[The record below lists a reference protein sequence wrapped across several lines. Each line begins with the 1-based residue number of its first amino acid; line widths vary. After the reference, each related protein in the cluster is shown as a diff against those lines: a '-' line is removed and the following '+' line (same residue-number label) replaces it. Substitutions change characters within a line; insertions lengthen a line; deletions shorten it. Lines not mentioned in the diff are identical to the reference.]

1 MKQITPPPLQKGDT
15 IGVMAPS
22 SFITR
27 EDVEASKAIIES
39 YGYNVHIHPQTYDV
53 LNQSAGLN
61 EAKRDAFHDLIKNP
75 KIKAIVFACGGN
87 RAMHW
92 VDMIDFDLVK
102 ANPKI
107 IMGFSDCT
115 VPLNIISARTG
126 LVTYHGPTLRWF
138 MVHEDNKQDIE
149 QCFDVLS
156 YNFPAKAGIQNSNK
170 KNWIPDQ
177 VGDINLDGVLIGGNV
192 SLFQY
197 LLDDIDYKDKILFLE
212 GWNTEWSYLD
222 RTFCAMKRHG
232 AFDQIK
238 GLLIGQFDNMMDTGR
253 PYGFEMDAILA
264 EHVPTSVPVFRD
276 LPFGHGKRLITL
288 PIGQEV
294 DITIQNDN
302 IVIASE

>member
-1 MKQITPPPLQKGDT
+1 MKQITPAALQKGDT

-27 EDVEASKAIIES
+27 DDVEASKAIIES
-39 YGYNVHIHPQTYDV
+39 YGYNVHIHPQTHDT

-61 EAKRDAFHDLIKNP
+61 QAKRDAFHDLIKNP
-75 KIKAIVFACGGN
+75 DIKAIIFACGGN

-92 VDMIDFDLVK
+92 VDMIDFDVVR

-138 MVHEDNKQDIE
+138 MVHEGNKHDIE
-149 QCFDVLS
+149 QCFEMLS
-156 YNFPAKAGIQNSNK
+156 HNF
-170 KNWIPDQ
+170 PDQ
-177 VGDINLDGVLIGGNV
+177 VEDVNLNGTLIGGNV

-197 LLDDIDYKDKILFLE
+197 LLDDIDCVGKILFLE

-222 RTFCAMKRHG
+222 RTFCAIKRKG
-232 AFDQIK
+232 VFNQIR

-253 PYGFEMDAILA
+253 PYGFEMHEILA
-264 EHVPTSVPVFRD
+264 EHVPDSVPIYRD
-276 LPFGHGKRLITL
+276 LPFGHGDRLMTF
-288 PIGQEV
+288 PIGQNIEL
-294 DITIQNDN
+294 DIDSDRIEIKCN
-302 IVIASE
+302 